1 MTFISIM
8 YTLTEECNRVST
20 VSESQWIALVGQ
32 WKVSEKDFWHN
43 WFLLLLLLDIS
54 SDPSF
59 CGFPA
64 LELKIFLNLGDNLSW
79 KSMEILHSWAFQS
92 SRIQKIF
99 NHGKSILS
107 EKNAWNSFILEHF
120 RAAEFKISFNQ
131 GENILCDINENP
143 SFWSISEQQN
153 SKFPSTMVKISSVIF
168 IKILHSGAFQ
178 SSRIQKFPSVIL
190 MKILLSG
197 AFQSSRIQNF
207 LQPWWKYSLWY
218 LRKALILEQFTL
230 LSHWIWVG
238 NGISRHL
245 EKKNHITFWR
255 ASRYISGNSQWNQ
268 YLFRC
273 WVSENDMFYLINS
286 QWKSVNTKI

>member
-1 MTFISIM
+1 MILKKPNCNTIFIHQVPDSLLLIPE
-8 YTLTEECNRVST
+8 YSADLHHRVST
-20 VSESQWIALVGQ
+20 VSESQWKNGFLEKSQWKSVKVSESQWIALVGQ

-92 SRIQKIF
+92 SRIQNFF

-153 SKFPSTMVKISSVIF
+153 SKFPSTMVKISSVVF
-168 IKILHSGAFQ
+168 TKSLHSGAFHIPSYCKSQ
-178 SSRIQKFPSVIL
+178 PSLPGWNSVCCFIPKMGCCTSPLRSLQDGLRVGLCYRRIFD
-190 MKILLSG
+190 
-197 AFQSSRIQNF
+197 N
-207 LQPWWKYSLWY
+207 
-218 LRKALILEQFTL
+218 
-230 LSHWIWVG
+230 
-238 NGISRHL
+238 
-245 EKKNHITFWR
+245 EK
-255 ASRYISGNSQWNQ
+255 
-268 YLFRC
+268 
-273 WVSENDMFYLINS
+273 
-286 QWKSVNTKI
+286 